1 MDDKASVQLNRLTRE
16 NQRLHRA
23 VDELS
28 ILNEIA
34 TAISS
39 TLSLNEIIR
48 LVVQK
53 CVKHL
58 NVEQAAVMILDQQ
71 AGDKPF
77 QTMVRQADTTS
88 EILPYR
94 LDTQLTG
101 WMLKNRQPLVI
112 NDLHN
117 DERFANVV
125 TDDVS
130 IRSMLSVPLLSK
142 GEMIGIITVFNK
154 KDGDF
159 TADAQ
164 RLLTII
170 ATQSTQ
176 VIENARLLVEE
187 QALLRV
193 QEEMRMAKDIQ
204 MNLLPQNSP
213 QIAGYDIAG
222 LSIPAKA
229 VGGDYFDFIEMN
241 AHHLAFC
248 LGDGTGKGLPAA
260 MLMANTQATIRGQSL
275 LLKSPKDC
283 IHNAN
288 QLMYYSTG
296 LGKFVTLFYGILD
309 TEKHQLVYCNAG
321 HDTPMLV
328 HQDQTISR
336 LDVGGVVLGFVPQ
349 FDYAEEAISLQPG
362 DTLVI
367 YSDGVTEAMN
377 AKEEEFGE
385 TRLQEL
391 ILSHRQLTA
400 QELIDEIVTA
410 VRKHADG
417 TPQSDDIT
425 LLVVKR

>member
-1 MDDKASVQLNRLTRE
+1 
-16 NQRLHRA
+16 
-23 VDELS
+23 
-28 ILNEIA
+28 
-34 TAISS
+34 
-39 TLSLNEIIR
+39 
-48 LVVQK
+48 
-53 CVKHL
+53 
-58 NVEQAAVMILDQQ
+58 
-71 AGDKPF
+71 
-77 QTMVRQADTTS
+77 MVRQADTTS